1 MEDTLNGLL
10 GEEAGDL
17 VGAERYERTADR
29 DAYRAGHCERK
40 LTTTS
45 GGVTIG
51 SCVETSAYTGFLREC
66 RRRIGADSA
75 VERLNR
81 QIRRRIRVVGT
92 FPDGGAP
99 SCW

>member
-10 GEEAGDL
+10 GEEAGDF

-29 DAYRAGHCERK
+29 EVYRAGHCERK

-45 GGVTIG
+45 SEVTIG
-51 SCVETSAYTGFLREC
+51 GCVETSAYTGFSHER

-81 QIRRRIRVVGT
+81 QVRRRTRVVGI